1 MNPYINPSEN
11 TSNPS
16 DGTTGDGTTGDGTT
30 GDGTGDDFRGDDV
43 IGDEERPMT
52 EFLLDQFAGWH
63 LICVLAVKALNEARR
78 QNSAGNPD
86 VGA

>member
-1 MNPYINPSEN
+1 MNPDINPSEN
-11 TSNPS
+11 TSNP
-16 DGTTGDGTTGDGTT
+16 
-30 GDGTGDDFRGDDV
+30 GDDV
-43 IGDEERPMT
+43 IGDEDRPMT

-78 QNSAGNPD
+78 QNSAGNRD

>member
-1 MNPYINPSEN
+1 MKADTDIS
-11 TSNPS
+11 
-16 DGTTGDGTTGDGTT
+16 GDAQNMANE
-30 GDGTGDDFRGDDV
+30 TGDDGT
-43 IGDEERPMT
+43 GDEERPMT

-78 QNSAGNPD
+78 QHSARNRD

>member
-1 MNPYINPSEN
+1 MNPDINPSEN

-16 DGTTGDGTTGDGTT
+16 DG
-30 GDGTGDDFRGDDV
+30 V